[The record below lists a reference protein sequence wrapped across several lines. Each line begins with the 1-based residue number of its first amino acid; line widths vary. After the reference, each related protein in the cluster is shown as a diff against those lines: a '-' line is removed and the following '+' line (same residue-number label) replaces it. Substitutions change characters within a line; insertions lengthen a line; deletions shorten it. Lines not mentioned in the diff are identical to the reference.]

1 MSYFTRSPNHRI
13 AKWIT
18 LVLLMALPAPLT
30 AALQVQDITRLKGA
44 EGLPLVGVGLVVGL
58 SGTGDEEFGP
68 AHRALAKMIA
78 TLQDDTTVVAE
89 LQDVDSVALVA
100 LHAKVP
106 DTGAA
111 TGDQMDVYV
120 ETLGGASSLEG
131 GRLLLCPM
139 KGPLSDLANPPGTP
153 GTGVYGF
160 ASGALFLE
168 NPEDETSARVESGLH
183 VTRDVYP
190 TILNARGQL
199 ELIVDD
205 ANASWPVAKNLA
217 ALINGLAPLGQEVEL
232 ARAVSPKLVLVEVPN
247 AERLRPA
254 AFISR
259 ILESYL
265 HQSQVTAGSTVIIN
279 ERAQVIGIDGDVEI
293 TPTIIAVK
301 GLTITRLVPDPLAA
315 PIEVE
320 RTDRFVAIDPA
331 DAGGT
336 KLKDLMDALNALD
349 VPFEDQVNVLKT
361 LHRMGNLHAR
371 LEESS

>member
-1 MSYFTRSPNHRI
+1 MRQLLL
-13 AKWIT
+13 IT
-18 LVLLMALPAPLT
+18 LLT
-30 AALQVQDITRLKGA
+30 LATATAHALQVQDITRLKGA

-78 TLQDDTTVVAE
+78 TLQDDTTVVGE

-100 LHAKVP
+100 LHAKVSE
-106 DTGAA
+106 TGAA

-120 ETLGGASSLEG
+120 ETLGTAESLEG

-160 ASGALFLE
+160 ASGALYLE
-168 NPEDETSARVESGLH
+168 DPDDPTSAKVESGLH

-199 ELIVDD
+199 ELIIDD

-217 ALINGLAPLGQEVEL
+217 ALINGLAPLGQDVEL
-232 ARAVSPKLVLVEVPN
+232 ARAVSPKLVIIEVPTP
-247 AERLRPA
+247 ERLRPA

-265 HQSQVTAGSTVIIN
+265 HQSQVTAGSTVVIN

-301 GLTITRLVPDPLAA
+301 GLTITRLLPDPLAE
-315 PIEVE
+315 PIPRDE
-320 RTDRFVAIDPA
+320 RFVALDPA
-331 DAGGT
+331 DAGGA